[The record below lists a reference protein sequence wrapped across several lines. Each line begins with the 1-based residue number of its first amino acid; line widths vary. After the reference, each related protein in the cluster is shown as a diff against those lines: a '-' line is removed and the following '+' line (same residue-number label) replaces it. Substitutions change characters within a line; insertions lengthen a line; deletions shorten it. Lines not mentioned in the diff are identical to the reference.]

1 MNDSRIRVLP
11 QDMANKIAAGEVIE
25 RPASVVKE
33 LLENAIDAGATQI
46 GIEIESAGK
55 QLIRVTDNGC
65 GMFPEDAR
73 LAFQR
78 HATSKISQADDLA
91 SIRTLGFRGEALPSI
106 ASIAKVRLTTARDE
120 GQAGSEVLVDGG
132 VVREARETAR
142 PRGTTVEV
150 RQIFFN
156 TPVRKKF
163 LKGDTTESSHITQAA
178 TQQALANPHI
188 HFTLTHNGRKVFKT
202 LPAEQGLYRV
212 AELFGT
218 ELAKELVRVEE
229 DNGRYR
235 LEGYVS
241 NPVYT
246 RSNRSAQYFYVNRRF
261 IRDKVILHA
270 TQSGYGHLLPKGQYP
285 VLFLF
290 LSMDPGLVDVNVHPC
305 KAEVRFAFQQEVHQ
319 FVSGAIRSA
328 LSKNES
334 SRVVSA
340 PESAPAG
347 KAAPSPSGPPSVSP
361 ASPRG
366 AGYTAPPVS
375 SPPGISGK
383 QAADLF
389 YQKADGALAA
399 QADANHHFA
408 GFDKKLTPVSSL
420 IYSEFEPIG
429 QLDNSFIVLQGS
441 KGIVIVDQH
450 IAHERILYERFRL
463 AARNRSVEVQ
473 QLLFP
478 LAAQFSP
485 SEAQLIADH
494 LPLLAGLGLEL
505 EPFGDNG
512 FLLRSVPAILKNDE
526 HAELLRDIVEE
537 LQGAGKVETV
547 DEKYE
552 EIIVMMSCRNAI
564 KVNHPLDKDQIRKLL
579 FDLQRTEMPYT
590 CPHGRP
596 IALFI
601 DMEDILKRFLRK

>member
-1 MNDSRIRVLP
+1 MKDSRIRVLP
-11 QDMANKIAAGEVIE
+11 QDMADKIAAGEVIE

-78 HATSKISQADDLA
+78 HATSKIGPADDLM

-106 ASIAKVRLTTARDE
+106 ASIAKVRLVTARDG

-132 VVREARETAR
+132 AVRQVKETAR
-142 PRGTTVEV
+142 PKGTTVEV
-150 RQIFFN
+150 RHIFFN
-156 TPVRKKF
+156 TPARKKF

-188 HFTLTHNGRKVFKT
+188 HFTLAHNGRKVFKT
-202 LPAEQGLYRV
+202 LPAEQGLYRI

-218 ELAKELVRVEE
+218 DLARELVRVEE

-290 LSMDPGLVDVNVHPC
+290 LSMDPALLDVNVHPS

-319 FVSGAIRSA
+319 FVGGAIRAA

-334 SRVVSA
+334 SRVVSV
-340 PESAPAG
+340 PQSPPAG
-347 KAAPSPSGPPSVSP
+347 EVPLAGAPVFP
-361 ASPRG
+361 ASPRD
-366 AGYTAPPVS
+366 AGHAAPPVPS
-375 SPPGISGK
+375 APGPSGVL
-383 QAADLF
+383 DLF
-389 YQKADGALAA
+389 YKKADGSLAV
-399 QADANHHFA
+399 QSGANRHFTD
-408 GFDKKLTPVSSL
+408 FDKNLLPVSSL
-420 IYSEFEPIG
+420 IYSDFEPLG

-463 AARNRSVEVQ
+463 AARNRNVEVQ

-485 SEAQLIADH
+485 GEAQLIADH
-494 LPLLAGLGLEL
+494 LETLAEFGLEL

-526 HAELLRDIVEE
+526 HSELLRDIVEE
-537 LQGAGKVETV
+537 LRGVGKVETV

-552 EIIVMMSCRNAI
+552 ELIIMMACRNAI

-579 FDLQRTEMPYT
+579 FDLQHTEMPYT

-596 IALFI
+596 IALFM
-601 DMEDILKRFLRK
+601 DMEDILKKFLRK